1 MLGRILLTLGALV
14 LIGTAAFHATDASTV
29 SGWLGG
35 ERGILL
41 KMLWFIPTLDWAVV
55 GLAWLF
61 IAGRGSHRMAP
72 LVWVTALVP
81 GGAAVMV
88 ANAVGPTF
96 LGLWLL
102 AGATLLAMLGSI
114 ALPRAAD

>member
-1 MLGRILLTLGALV
+1 
-14 LIGTAAFHATDASTV
+14 
-29 SGWLGG
+29 
-35 ERGILL
+35 
-41 KMLWFIPTLDWAVV
+41 
-55 GLAWLF
+55 
-61 IAGRGSHRMAP
+61 MAP